1 MDLQTN
7 SDASKV
13 DLNDLLEVIVSD
25 DNMTGYILL
34 KKRKREEGAD
44 GEQPPAPVIVTAEQ
58 MLQALQKEGIVYGIK
73 EDTIRKLAMRPV
85 YGIKIE
91 VAKGTEPVDGED
103 GYVNFFVK
111 RDSEYKP
118 EISEEGV
125 IDYKNLDYF
134 QQVTEGEVLCEI
146 IKETD
151 GTDGINIYGNPVPAR
166 RGTPPVSPMGK
177 NTVFNEDGTKLIAA
191 RSGVVRFVKDYIDIN
206 EVLYVR
212 SVDQSTGNINFPGDV
227 IVDGDVNYGFSIVC
241 GGNVMVKGVIEGA
254 RVEAAGN
261 IHVSRGINGSGG
273 EKVIAGGNLRSGY
286 IESADLIVEGDIISD
301 YIFDSNI
308 VCNGNITL
316 SGKNGCV
323 IGGSIKLLGELSATC
338 IGNERERPTRIE
350 LMGIV
355 YADTEAIEKLKREK
369 EEYESSYSKLVEI
382 LEQFSKLPGYGDED
396 SEPEE
401 LRVIRQQASLLKGH
415 INFVT
420 HKIDKLEK
428 EIRVEYPGA
437 VLCKRKLYQGVKI
450 YFGNQMFHFELDN
463 LERSRIFW
471 SDGEIIHGT
480 L

>member
-151 GTDGINIYGNPVPAR
+151 GTD
-166 RGTPPVSPMGK
+166 
-177 NTVFNEDGTKLIAA
+177 
-191 RSGVVRFVKDYIDIN
+191 
-206 EVLYVR
+206 
-212 SVDQSTGNINFPGDV
+212 
-227 IVDGDVNYGFSIVC
+227 
-241 GGNVMVKGVIEGA
+241 
-254 RVEAAGN
+254 
-261 IHVSRGINGSGG
+261 
-273 EKVIAGGNLRSGY
+273 
-286 IESADLIVEGDIISD
+286 
-301 YIFDSNI
+301 
-308 VCNGNITL
+308 
-316 SGKNGCV
+316 
-323 IGGSIKLLGELSATC
+323 
-338 IGNERERPTRIE
+338 
-350 LMGIV
+350 
-355 YADTEAIEKLKREK
+355 
-369 EEYESSYSKLVEI
+369 
-382 LEQFSKLPGYGDED
+382 
-396 SEPEE
+396 
-401 LRVIRQQASLLKGH
+401 
-415 INFVT
+415 
-420 HKIDKLEK
+420 
-428 EIRVEYPGA
+428 
-437 VLCKRKLYQGVKI
+437 
-450 YFGNQMFHFELDN
+450 
-463 LERSRIFW
+463 
-471 SDGEIIHGT
+471 
-480 L
+480 